1 MTDASEK
8 LTIDAIIFGLG
19 YLNGP
24 KATLSFGG
32 DGAEYRITDRARSA
46 MNCLLENGFA
56 EVFDPT
62 DQIAGR
68 EYYRGVRRAKSFGE
82 VAKERGICPFD
93 PALSWPSF
101 ERIAQ

>member
-24 KATLSFGG
+24 NATLSFGG
-32 DGAEYRITDRARSA
+32 DGAEYRITDRARA
-46 MNCLLENGFA
+46 ALNCLLENGFA
-56 EVFDPT
+56 EVSDPT

-68 EYYRGVRRAKSFGE
+68 EYYRGVRCAKSLGE
-82 VAKERGICPFD
+82 IATERRINPFD
-93 PALSWPSF
+93 PTMQWASF